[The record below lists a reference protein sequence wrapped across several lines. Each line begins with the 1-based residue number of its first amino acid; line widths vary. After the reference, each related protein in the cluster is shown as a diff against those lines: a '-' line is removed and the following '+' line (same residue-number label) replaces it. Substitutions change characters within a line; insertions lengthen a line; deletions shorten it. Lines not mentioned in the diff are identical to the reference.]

1 MAADDAAGALT
12 PASGS
17 HGSGPVGEAVFDGAL
32 YAANTAHHRAFDHVV
47 LADAGLFPGARVLDL
62 GCGSGDLTARVAGT
76 VRDGGADGSVLGL
89 DASPTQVEHA
99 RATHRLPGLEFDV
112 CRAQQ
117 LAGRVP
123 EAGFDVVLSVAT
135 LHWVPGADQPGV
147 LAAVTRALR
156 PGGVL
161 RADLGGAGQIAAAR
175 ALLDELSARYGGAAS
190 PWFFPQEAEYAAL
203 LSGAGLVVERAVLL
217 RQRRS
222 MPTREALE
230 GWLRSQ
236 VLPAYLPAIAPQARD
251 GFAQEAVTT
260 LPGLLRRADG
270 SFDQDYVR
278 MDVLAHRR

>member
-1 MAADDAAGALT
+1 MAADDAAGPLT
-12 PASGS
+12 PGVA
-17 HGSGPVGEAVFDGAL
+17 GPVGEAMFEGSL

-62 GCGSGDLTARVAGT
+62 GCGAGDLTATVAGI
-76 VRDGGADGSVLGL
+76 VREGGADGSVLGL

-99 RATHRLPGLEFDV
+99 RAAYPLPGLEFDV

-117 LAGRVP
+117 LAGRVGL
-123 EAGFDVVLSVAT
+123 AGFDVVLSVAT
-135 LHWVPGADQPGV
+135 LHWVPGGDQPGV
-147 LAAVTRALR
+147 LAAVAGALR

-175 ALLDELSARYGGAAS
+175 ALLDELSTRYGGAVS
-190 PWFFPQEAEYAAL
+190 PWFFPDEAEYAAL
-203 LSGAGLVVERAVLL
+203 LAGAGLRVERAELL
-217 RQRRS
+217 RQRRA
-222 MPTREALE
+222 MPTRQALE

-236 VLPAYLPAIAPQARD
+236 VLPAYLPALAPDARD
-251 GFAQEAVTT
+251 RFAEEAVTT

-278 MDVLAHRR
+278 MDVLARRG

>member
-12 PASGS
+12 PQG
-17 HGSGPVGEAVFDGAL
+17 GPGEAVFEGAL

-62 GCGSGDLTARVAGT
+62 GCGAGDLTATVAGIVT
-76 VRDGGADGSVLGL
+76 AGGATGSVLGL

-99 RATHRLPGLEFDV
+99 RAAYPLPGLEFGV

-117 LAGRVP
+117 LADRVA
-123 EAGFDVVLSVAT
+123 EADYDVVLSVAT

-147 LAAVTRALR
+147 LAAVARALR

-175 ALLDELSARYGGAAS
+175 ALLDELSTRYGGAVS
-190 PWFFPQEAEYAAL
+190 PWFFPEQDEYAAL
-203 LSGAGLVVERAVLL
+203 LGASGLAVERAVLL

-236 VLPAYLPAIAPQARD
+236 VLPAYLPALAPDARD
-251 GFAQEAVTT
+251 RFVAEAVTT
-260 LPGLLRRADG
+260 LPGPLRRADG

-278 MDVLAHRR
+278 MDVLARRP